1 MNLVTANI
9 IVKVGT
15 SDGAARVTTQTN
27 TLTISTV
34 IKTNRTCREVS
45 LYPTHVLQEM

>member
-1 MNLVTANI
+1 MNLVAANI
-9 IVKVGT
+9 IVKLGT
-15 SDGAARVTTQTN
+15 SDGAVRVTTQTN